1 MTDYATYRALP
12 AQERD
17 ELGFARWKELQR
29 IGTHGPGC
37 HAWGPRHYDCAVREN
52 AALEKREQQALQAAS
67 VEAKLF
73 DEERQKNAALAAEV
87 ERLRADHAAAL
98 GLVAEVRFALGDNGK
113 RMQPELIEWIKQRR
127 NAGTQLAN
135 LAYNW
140 SQREG
145 HDLTGDDCELLHS
158 LCQQWDAAM
167 ADKGAPT

>member
-1 MTDYATYRALP
+1 MTMSGYDIYRALP

-37 HAWGPRHYDCAVREN
+37 WNYGRHHYDCAVRE
-52 AALEKREQQALQAAS
+52 
-67 VEAKLF
+67 
-73 DEERQKNAALAAEV
+73 NAALAAEV

>member
-1 MTDYATYRALP
+1 MTIDKERLRVLASDCISHPLSRGISDIEEAGEWLYALLS
-12 AQERD
+12 E
-17 ELGFARWKELQR
+17 
-29 IGTHGPGC
+29 
-37 HAWGPRHYDCAVREN
+37 
-52 AALEKREQQALQAAS
+52 
-67 VEAKLF
+67 
-73 DEERQKNAALAAEV
+73 NAALAAEV

-98 GLVAEVRFALGDNGK
+98 GLVADVRFALGDNGK

-167 ADKGAPT
+167 ADKGAT

>member
-1 MTDYATYRALP
+1 MTIDKERLRVLARDCISHPLSRGISDIEEAGEGISAL
-12 AQERD
+12 
-17 ELGFARWKELQR
+17 LS
-29 IGTHGPGC
+29 
-37 HAWGPRHYDCAVREN
+37 EN
-52 AALEKREQQALQAAS
+52 AALEKRERHALMAADA
-67 VEAKLF
+67 EAKLF

-98 GLVAEVRFALGDNGK
+98 GLVADVRFALGDNGK

>member
-1 MTDYATYRALP
+1 MTDYAIYKELP

-37 HAWGPRHYDCAVREN
+37 HAWGPRHYDCAVRE
-52 AALEKREQQALQAAS
+52 
-67 VEAKLF
+67 
-73 DEERQKNAALAAEV
+73 NAALAAEV

-167 ADKGAPT
+167 ADKGGAAS

>member
-1 MTDYATYRALP
+1 
-12 AQERD
+12 
-17 ELGFARWKELQR
+17 LQR

-37 HAWGPRHYDCAVREN
+37 HAWGPRHYDCAVRE
-52 AALEKREQQALQAAS
+52 
-67 VEAKLF
+67 
-73 DEERQKNAALAAEV
+73 NAALAAEV

-167 ADKGAPT
+167 ADKGGAAS

>member
-1 MTDYATYRALP
+1 MTIDKERLRVLASDCTSHPLSQHIAEIEEAGEGLTAL
-12 AQERD
+12 
-17 ELGFARWKELQR
+17 LS
-29 IGTHGPGC
+29 
-37 HAWGPRHYDCAVREN
+37 EN

-67 VEAKLF
+67 AEAKLF